1 MNLQPLID
9 NFHTILISLG
19 FVLWAVSRVIAA
31 RARNPEQ
38 TWEDD
43 WLPTASML
51 SELGA
56 KGIDLLAEVLKARG
70 DNRLANGQMK
80 AQELKDRLVQWETMW
95 KAGKKRDV
103 ITDAW
108 GWYVDLQ
115 GKAEKLAAPFAPS
128 PSIKSPTIP
137 SQSADIAIG
146 PDHEAS

>member
-38 TWEDD
+38 TWEDE

-70 DNRLANGQMK
+70 DNRLENGQAK
-80 AQELKDRLVQWETMW
+80 AKELKDKLIQWETTW

-115 GKAEKLAAPFAPS
+115 GKAEKIAAPFVPS
-128 PSIKSPTIP
+128 SSIKSPTIP
-137 SQSADIAIG
+137 NQSADIAIG
-146 PDHEAS
+146 PDDEAS